1 MSDKDLVIINNKVM
15 CYRGNDENIVVPQ
28 GVTCIREDAF
38 YNCVSIESVT
48 LPETVTEIGVLA
60 FCNCTNLKEIN
71 LPNKVKTINYSCFNG
86 CFSLEKVVLPY
97 DLRLI
102 CLNAFTDCK
111 RLKHIILPEN
121 ITSFKFS
128 SLKVIWDYFTGTE
141 HAVAIKCS
149 FLKQYF
155 HFVKEETE
163 LKRKIKVSKKNI
175 VKFAIELDD
184 AEIVKNLFSLYKKIQ
199 LDELDAFINDADKSV
214 SVLSFLLEY
223 KNSKYSVADQ
233 EYFWATETEKMLG
246 IKERNISDW
255 KKIFGFYTKN
265 STAVITKYKS
275 LESVVEVPEKIGK
288 YVVTGISEKAFSAYA
303 QRLTDKEKI
312 SRKKLEHI
320 TLPVT
325 INKIAEDAFLG
336 CTLLTFHSEGNGYI
350 EQYAKKHNIPIEK

>member
-163 LKRKIKVSKKNI
+163 LKKN
-175 VKFAIELDD
+175 
-184 AEIVKNLFSLYKKIQ
+184 
-199 LDELDAFINDADKSV
+199 
-214 SVLSFLLEY
+214 
-223 KNSKYSVADQ
+223 
-233 EYFWATETEKMLG
+233 
-246 IKERNISDW
+246 
-255 KKIFGFYTKN
+255 
-265 STAVITKYKS
+265 
-275 LESVVEVPEKIGK
+275 
-288 YVVTGISEKAFSAYA
+288 
-303 QRLTDKEKI
+303 
-312 SRKKLEHI
+312 
-320 TLPVT
+320 
-325 INKIAEDAFLG
+325 
-336 CTLLTFHSEGNGYI
+336 
-350 EQYAKKHNIPIEK
+350 